1 MRYNKMDRYLEA
13 YKLGQREAALEFS
26 KQASA
31 KDVAEV
37 LRHLGTGI
45 QKGTQGIGNAFKGL
59 LGGAELTGKGL
70 KYLGTTADPRAALS
84 IGGGAALLSTAIPAI
99 AAGLNKG
106 GIDDVLKAA
115 LPGAAATIGA
125 GLAVGAN
132 PGLVGGSSINRLTH
146 ELAMS
151 SATPAGTVAT
161 MAGLVGLPAALIA
174 YGKMKG
180 REESSLF

>member
-1 MRYNKMDRYLEA
+1 MDRYLEA

-26 KQASA
+26 KQADA

-45 QKGTQGIGNAFKGL
+45 QKGTAGLGKAFKGL
-59 LGGAELTGKGL
+59 LGGAQLTGKGL

-84 IGGGAALLSTAIPAI
+84 IGGGAALLGTAIPAI

-106 GIDDVLKAA
+106 SGIDDVLKAA
-115 LPGAAATIGA
+115 LPGAAATLGA

-132 PGLVGGSSINRLTH
+132 PGLMGGSAVNRLTH
-146 ELAMS
+146 ELAMNS
-151 SATPAGTVAT
+151 VTPAGTVAT